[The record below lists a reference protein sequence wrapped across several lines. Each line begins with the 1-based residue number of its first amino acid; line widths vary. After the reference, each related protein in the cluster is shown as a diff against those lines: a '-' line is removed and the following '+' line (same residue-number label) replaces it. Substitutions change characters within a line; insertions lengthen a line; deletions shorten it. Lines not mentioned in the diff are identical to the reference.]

1 VPNTIIL
8 PCYGDTGLCW
18 EAFERFN
25 RATSRGRIAIPMF
38 PKNLHLAVLTAL
50 ADLRWQVAKEKA
62 SYYWM
67 EEGLTGKYYQWFS
80 ERKLKG
86 DVREYF
92 IRDYMIWISKES
104 QGMQKLDKEI
114 RGLFWRMMP
123 FPQAIKDS
131 LRNRGFIYSELY
143 KKDQNIARSDGY

>member
-1 VPNTIIL
+1 
-8 PCYGDTGLCW
+8 
-18 EAFERFN
+18 
-25 RATSRGRIAIPMF
+25 MF
-38 PKNLHLAVLTAL
+38 SKNLNLAVLTAL

-123 FPQAIKDS
+123 FPQEVKDN
-131 LRNRGFIYSELY
+131 LRNRGFTYSDLY